1 VSQHLSLMLYRKATE
16 GKSES
21 EPDSGNPT
29 VWDRRGASGNMNDK
43 QIA

>member
-1 VSQHLSLMLYRKATE
+1 MSQHLSLMLYRKATE